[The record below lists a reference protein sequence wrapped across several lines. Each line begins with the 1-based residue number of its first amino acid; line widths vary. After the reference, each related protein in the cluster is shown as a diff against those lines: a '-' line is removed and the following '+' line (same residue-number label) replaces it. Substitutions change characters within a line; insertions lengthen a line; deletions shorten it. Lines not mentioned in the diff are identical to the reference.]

1 MHELPSHGNAPVR
14 THDQGINFDGLQP
27 SQIDSKQ
34 PSMLNS
40 TVDKPKLN
48 TEALLPFGNLLEGL
62 IKPSSTSQIDK
73 PDEYM
78 PTHHQHLQVERH
90 APASMQPSKNLRIPI
105 QYQSKGIFVSCSRAD
120 QSIC

>member
-1 MHELPSHGNAPVR
+1 MHELPSHGNAPVS

-40 TVDKPKLN
+40 TVDMPKLN

-62 IKPSSTSQIDK
+62 KKPSSTSQTEK
-73 PDEYM
+73 PAEYV
-78 PTHHQHLQVERH
+78 PTHNEHLQLERH
-90 APASMQPSKNLRIPI
+90 TPTSIQASNNLRIPI
-105 QYQSKGIFVSCSRAD
+105 QDQSKGILFSCSRAE